1 MSASVRDL
9 RRVSESVCGVSQSRV
24 ASPRV
29 GRPTL
34 GTVSEDEGR
43 ESLRALAAHLAGPA
57 EIASSLGV
65 EANTIN
71 VWKTRHPDFPAPVRR
86 LKSGDLWDI
95 REVQLWAERT
105 GRSFRK

>member
-1 MSASVRDL
+1 MRANPST
-9 RRVSESVCGVSQSRV
+9 VCRGVGSR
-24 ASPRV
+24 ALIKAPS
-29 GRPTL
+29 TL
-34 GTVSEDEGR
+34 VTVTEEEGG

-71 VWKTRHPDFPAPVRR
+71 VWKVRHPDFPAPVRR

-95 REVQLWAERT
+95 REVRRWAEQT
-105 GRSFRK
+105 GRSFSM